1 MAKKMKL
8 IALLTTAVTVLCT
21 ALYINTENGL
31 LLTFAITFGTTS
43 YHLLM
48 RLLVGFS
55 INLLLNNHVDYRR
68 KWFRVSSSEQKLYN
82 NIKVKDWKGKMAT
95 YDPDSFDSRIHTW
108 DEIAQATCQAELVH
122 EVIIVFSFIPVF
134 ASACFGALSVFII
147 TSVLAA
153 CYDAMFVIMQRYNRQ
168 RIIKIIEKTEGV
180 LLL

>member
-8 IALLTTAVTVLCT
+8 IALITTAVTVLCA
-21 ALYINTENGL
+21 ALYINIENGL

-55 INLLLNNHVDYRR
+55 VNFLLKNHVDYQR

-122 EVIIVFSFIPVF
+122 EVIMVLSFVPIFAAIPFGELWVFV
-134 ASACFGALSVFII
+134 I

-153 CYDAMFVIMQRYNRQ
+153 CFDTMFVIIQRYNRP
-168 RIIKIIEKTEGV
+168 RIVKLIVDSENIK
-180 LLL
+180 